1 MNTKPTVSKR
11 FLIAT
16 LAVFGALG
24 ALGTLALA
32 LPAAAEEM
40 YLVNVDKNGVIL
52 DGYDP
57 VAFFTDG
64 KPVQGSSADQTKYH
78 GAIYHFAS
86 AEHRAMFD
94 KEPAK
99 YEPQFGAFC
108 AYAVSVGRTAPI
120 DVNTFSIVNGRL
132 VVQHNER
139 AVKLWTKDVQGN
151 LMRADKYWPAVAKNG
166 GKQIKVDE

>member
-1 MNTKPTVSKR
+1 MNKKSFVSGA
-11 FLIAT
+11 LT
-16 LAVFGALG
+16 LA
-24 ALGTLALA
+24 
-32 LPAAAEEM
+32 AAAALM
-40 YLVNVDKNGVIL
+40 IIPVSTTVAGNDVTLVNVDKSGVIL

-57 VAFFTDG
+57 VAFFTEN
-64 KPVQGSSADQTKYH
+64 KPVLGTAAFQSTYH

-86 AEHRAMFD
+86 ADDKATFD

-120 DVNTFSIVNGRL
+120 DVNTFSIINGRL
-132 VVQHNER
+132 VVQHNSK
-139 AVKLWTKDVQGN
+139 AVGLWNKDPQTS
-151 LMRADKYWPAVAKNG
+151 LKHADKYWPAVAANG

>member
-1 MNTKPTVSKR
+1 MHRRDFVS
-11 FLIAT
+11 
-16 LAVFGALG
+16 LAVGLAFLAALS
-24 ALGTLALA
+24 ALA
-32 LPAAAEEM
+32 GNDGRL
-40 YLVNVDKNGVIL
+40 LNLDRDGVIL

-64 KPVQGSSADQTKYH
+64 KPVKGATAYQSSYN

-86 AEHRAMFD
+86 ADHKTTFD

-132 VVQHNER
+132 VVQHNAR
-139 AVKLWTKDVQGN
+139 AVGLWNADVQKN
-151 LMRADKYWPAVAKNG
+151 LANADKYWPAVAANG

>member
-1 MNTKPTVSKR
+1 MNSRSIVSRTIR
-11 FLIAT
+11 FAALAAL
-16 LAVFGALG
+16 LAV
-24 ALGTLALA
+24 
-32 LPAAAEEM
+32 PAAAM
-40 YLVNVDKNGVIL
+40 AADDVTLVNVDKSGVIL

-64 KPVQGSSADQTKYH
+64 KPVMGSAAYQSTYR
-78 GAIYHFAS
+78 GAVYHFAS
-86 AEHRAMFD
+86 ADHKALFD
-94 KEPAK
+94 ATPAK

-132 VVQHNER
+132 VVQHNAR
-139 AVKLWTKDVQGN
+139 AVGLWNKDVQGN
-151 LMRADKYWPAVAKNG
+151 LMKADKYWPAVAKNG

>member
-1 MNTKPTVSKR
+1 MTLNNLVSR
-11 FLIAT
+11 AVG
-16 LAVFGALG
+16 LAIVASLT
-24 ALGTLALA
+24 AA
-32 LPAAAEEM
+32 PAFAAVAGDDVK
-40 YLVNVDKNGVIL
+40 LLNLNKDGVIL

-57 VAFFTDG
+57 VAFFTDN
-64 KPVQGSSADQTKYH
+64 KPVLGTTAFQSTYR

-86 AEHRAMFD
+86 ADHKALFD

-120 DVNTFSIVNGRL
+120 DVDTFSIINGRL
-132 VVQHNER
+132 VVQHNAR
-139 AVKLWTKDVQGN
+139 AVGLWNKDPQGS
-151 LMRADKYWPAVAKNG
+151 LKHADKYWPAVAANG

>member
-1 MNTKPTVSKR
+1 MKPKSLVGR
-11 FLIAT
+11 
-16 LAVFGALG
+16 AVLLVAFAVMVT
-24 ALGTLALA
+24 ASV
-32 LPAAAEEM
+32 AAVAADDVR
-40 YLVNVDKNGVIL
+40 LLNLDKNGVIL

-64 KPVQGSSADQTKYH
+64 KPVLGSDAFQSTYR

-86 AEHRAMFD
+86 ADDKSMFD
-94 KEPAK
+94 QEPAK

-132 VVQHNER
+132 VVQHNSR
-139 AVKLWTKDVQGN
+139 AVGLWNKDPQGN
-151 LMRADKYWPAVAKNG
+151 LKLADKYWPAVAKNG